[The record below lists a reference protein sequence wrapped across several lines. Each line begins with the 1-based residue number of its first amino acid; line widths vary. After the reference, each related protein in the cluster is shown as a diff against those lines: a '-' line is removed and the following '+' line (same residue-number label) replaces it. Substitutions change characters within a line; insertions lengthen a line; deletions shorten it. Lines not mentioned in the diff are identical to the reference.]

1 MVDNLV
7 SNAAVVLQDI
17 EIFCATC
24 FGNLLGHGQEFLEV
38 FVRDIGELCTVELGN
53 HERMATAERL
63 DIKESKN
70 LVALEELERRDITY
84 FSQRSLAPIKQECLQ
99 RHRKP
104 FL

>member
-53 HERMATAERL
+53 HELLHT
-63 DIKESKN
+63 IQP
-70 LVALEELERRDITY
+70 Y
-84 FSQRSLAPIKQECLQ
+84 C
-99 RHRKP
+99 
-104 FL
+104 